1 MVTLIGFMR
10 ELVLYPVSVYVAY
23 AVAVQQEYA
32 QDLFDAFKQC
42 CQVWGFP
49 PDLRNFTL
57 VLGNS
62 VCVWGIL
69 ALALNI
75 LCFFIYVGF

>member
-1 MVTLIGFMR
+1 MV
-10 ELVLYPVSVYVAY
+10 A
-23 AVAVQQEYA
+23 AQQEYA

-42 CQVWGFP
+42 CQVWGFS
-49 PDLRNFTL
+49 PDPRKFTL

-62 VCVWGIL
+62 VRVWGIL